1 VPDARTHMRRTCQ
14 GCDLVAVHCQVA
26 QQGQVGQVSH
36 LHDPV
41 ATQIQT
47 QQYTEMTQAVHV
59 SDAVAL

>member
-1 VPDARTHMRRTCQ
+1 MRRTCQ

-26 QQGQVGQVSH
+26 QQGQVGHVSH
-36 LHDPV
+36 LHDSV

-47 QQYTEMTQAVHV
+47 HQYTEMTQAVHV